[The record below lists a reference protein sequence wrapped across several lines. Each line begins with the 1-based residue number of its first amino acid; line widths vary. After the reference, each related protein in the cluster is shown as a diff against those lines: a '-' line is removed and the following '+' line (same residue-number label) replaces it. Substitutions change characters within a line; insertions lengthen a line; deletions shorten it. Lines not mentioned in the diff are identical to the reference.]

1 MHYTNAQ
8 GRTRVNS
15 RPLRTLITIVMDL
28 LVVVAIALTARLCVV
43 FFGQL
48 MAQGWGKTI
57 VALTNPLV
65 IPFGVAA
72 IKTPYG
78 GWFQVNTALTIVV
91 VLLAEW
97 LLSGVRARA

>member
-1 MHYTNAQ
+1 M
-8 GRTRVNS
+8 NS
-15 RPLRTLITIVMDL
+15 SPVRTLITIVMDL
-28 LVVVAIALTARLCVV
+28 LVVVAIVLTARLCVV

-57 VALTNPLV
+57 VALTSPLV
-65 IPFGVAA
+65 VPFGVSA

-78 GWFQVNTALTIVV
+78 GVFQVNVALTIVV

-97 LLSGVRARA
+97 VLSGIRARA

>member
-1 MHYTNAQ
+1 MNGKPA
-8 GRTRVNS
+8 RTF
-15 RPLRTLITIVMDL
+15 ITIVMDI

-48 MAQGWGKTI
+48 AAQGWGRTI
-57 VALTNPLV
+57 IALTNPLL

-78 GWFQVNTALTIVV
+78 GSFEVNTALTIVV

-97 LLSGVRARA
+97 VLSGIRARA

>member
-1 MHYTNAQ
+1 MN
-8 GRTRVNS
+8 GKPVRTF
-15 RPLRTLITIVMDL
+15 ITIVMDL
-28 LVVVAIALTARLCVV
+28 FVVVAIALTARLCVV

-48 MAQGWGKTI
+48 AAQGWGQI
-57 VALTNPLV
+57 VIALTNPLV

-78 GWFQVNTALTIVV
+78 GSFEVNTALTIVV

-97 LLSGVRARA
+97 VLSGIRARA

>member
-1 MHYTNAQ
+1 M
-8 GRTRVNS
+8 NS
-15 RPLRTLITIVMDL
+15 KPLRTLITIVMDL

-57 VALTNPLV
+57 VTLTAPLV

-91 VLLAEW
+91 VLVVEW